1 MLFANGLTLFLQ
13 LICSTGNEN
22 ILGNILSETTMSI
35 TVPEKLPGITNHV
48 IVCDFFKAWFYI

>member
-22 ILGNILSETTMSI
+22 ILGNILSETTMSV

-48 IVCDFFKAWFYI
+48 IVCDFFKA